1 MEGGNVF
8 QRLASGDDLNA
19 VLACVILALSAVIVI
34 QWRHTTNNT
43 VPKWVFD
50 RLENQLTI
58 LVDLVKKM
66 DVIIEE
72 RLK

>member
-1 MEGGNVF
+1 MEGANVF
-8 QRLASGDDLNA
+8 TRLASGDDLNA
-19 VLACVILALSAVIVI
+19 VLAFVILALSTVIVI
-34 QWRHTTNNT
+34 QWRHTINNT
-43 VPKWVFD
+43 TPKWVFD
-50 RLENQLTI
+50 RLENQLVI